1 MKNIPVSPP
10 HHSVLNPDSGE
21 ENKIP
26 TSLISCSHVFIR
38 EDATKPPLAPLYR
51 GPYLVLNRFPKFF
64 LLQVGSKADSVSVDR
79 LKPVLSEFPVVSQ
92 DPPRR
97 GRPPNPKPPAPK
109 PPAPAPSLVRA
120 TPYIKAKRNSN
131 LVPRSPSSLFPLP
144 TRRNPRRAVRNK
156 PHPRQQGRG

>member
-10 HHSVLNPDSGE
+10 HHSVLNPYSGE

-97 GRPPNPKPPAPK
+97 GRPPNPKPPAP
-109 PPAPAPSLVRA
+109 APSLVRA